1 MVFLVCHSVKLFIN
15 GYEVYEMVKKSV
27 DTSSI
32 DGDLDGGEIQ
42 TNDVD
47 NFVPPIRVTMNVT
60 KPDIVAE
67 EVKIEGPEQDNI
79 EPR

>member
-1 MVFLVCHSVKLFIN
+1 
-15 GYEVYEMVKKSV
+15 MVKKSV

-32 DGDLDGGEIQ
+32 EGDDGGEIQ

-47 NFVPPIRVTMNVT
+47 NFVPPIRVSMGPVSMNET
-60 KPDIVAE
+60 QPDIVTA